1 MFKVLI
7 IDDEPI
13 IRKGIRNIVNW
24 DNFGCEVCGEA
35 GDGLEGSELIKEMRP
50 DVLITDIRMPEVDGL
65 SMIANIKECVP
76 DCKIIILTGYR
87 DFDYAQEALKLGA
100 FDYILKPTKIE
111 ELNSVIARA
120 VKELRFKYDRQSEME
135 KIRRTY
141 EKNLP
146 FIKEKLLY
154 NMLYGTFDEGI
165 LSQNEALG
173 IVIDRFMLGIVEID
187 DAARIKEKQSGA
199 QDGVQDGAA
208 RVADSQLYQFGMVST
223 VEEIFSELFSV
234 HCVSI
239 SSQRVAFVL
248 VLGENAEIRQ
258 DEINAKCTYLQN
270 IIQNCFGFTVSVA
283 LSTVGNGCA
292 MLPEKLRECLDA
304 LEHKFY
310 LGTNCVIFYKDLN
323 SFFKYADYSTLTD
336 KQKQLVDSVKAGN
349 PDAVEVG
356 FRELTET
363 VNSLGSSDKEYV
375 KNFYFNTISLINSIR
390 VSLSASDKMAS
401 EVTLANLYKLIEKC
415 DNLSDL
421 NVVLEDAAKQTVA
434 KVNEFNNNNMKL
446 LMRKAVDYLEKHYAE
461 PITLNQAAETLY
473 VSNFYLSRM
482 FKKELGINFVDFLN
496 ELRIEK
502 AKALLTDARY
512 KTYEVAEAVGVPNS
526 HYFSKLFRKH
536 VGMTASEYRESAI
549 QGAALEKKAD

>member
-24 DNFGCEVCGEA
+24 EVFGCEVCGEA
-35 GDGLEGSELIKEMRP
+35 GDGLEGSELIKEIRP
-50 DVLITDIRMPEVDGL
+50 DILITDIRMPEVDGL
-65 SMIANIKECVP
+65 TMIADIKSCVP
-76 DCKIIILTGYR
+76 DCKTIILTGYR
-87 DFDYAQEALKLGA
+87 DFDYAQEAVKLGA

-120 VKELRFKYDRQSEME
+120 VKELRFKYDKENEME

-173 IVIDRFMLGIVEID
+173 IVIDRFILGIVEID
-187 DAARIKEKQSGA
+187 DAARVIEKKP
-199 QDGVQDGAA
+199 DGEKDLAA
-208 RVADSQLYQFGMVST
+208 RVADSQLYQFGMIST
-223 VEEIFSELFSV
+223 VEEIFSELYSV

-248 VLGENAEIRQ
+248 GLSPIAEIRQ

-283 LSTVGNGCA
+283 LSTEGNGCSV
-292 MLPEKLRECLDA
+292 LPEKLRECLDA

-310 LGTNCVIFYKDLN
+310 LGTNCIIFYKDLG
-323 SFFKYADYSTLTD
+323 SFFKYADYSMLTD

-349 PDAVEVG
+349 LDAVEKS
-356 FRELTET
+356 FQELTET
-363 VNSLGSSDKEYV
+363 VNSLGSSDKDYV

-390 VSLSASDKMAS
+390 VSLSVSDKIAS
-401 EVTLANLYKLIEKC
+401 EATLATLYKLIEKC

-421 NVVLEDAAKQTVA
+421 NVVLEDAAKQTVT

-446 LMRKAVDYLEKHYAE
+446 LMRKAIDYLEKHYAE
-461 PITLNQAAETLY
+461 QITLNQVSDTLY

-482 FKKELGINFVDFLN
+482 FKKELGINFIDYLN

-502 AKALLTDARY
+502 AKVLLTDARY

-526 HYFSKLFRKH
+526 HYFSKLFRKY
-536 VGMTASEYRESAI
+536 VGMTASEYRDSAI
-549 QGAALEKKAD
+549 QELAFEKKAD

>member
-7 IDDEPI
+7 VDDEPI

-24 DNFGCEVCGEA
+24 DIFGCEVCGEA
-35 GDGLEGSELIKEMRP
+35 GDGLDGSELIKKTRP
-50 DVLITDIRMPEVDGL
+50 DILITDIRMPEVDGL
-65 SMIANIKECVP
+65 SMIADIKEIVP

-87 DFDYAQEALKLGA
+87 DFDYAHEALKLGA

-120 VKELRFKYDRQSEME
+120 VKELRFKYDKESEME

-154 NMLYGTFDEGI
+154 NMLYGTFDENI
-165 LSQNEALG
+165 LAQNEALG
-173 IVIDRFMLGIVEID
+173 IVIDRFLLGIVEID
-187 DAARIKEKQSGA
+187 EPARINEKQESE
-199 QDGVQDGAA
+199 QDGAV
-208 RVADSQLYQFGMVST
+208 RIADSQLYQFGMIST
-223 VEEIFSELFSV
+223 VEEIFSELFTV

-283 LSTVGNGCA
+283 LSTIGAGCG
-292 MLPEKLRECLDA
+292 MLPEKLKECLEA

-310 LGTNCVIFYKDLN
+310 LGSNCVIFYKDLN
-323 SFFKYADYSTLTD
+323 SFFKYADYSALTE
-336 KQKQLVDSVKAGN
+336 KQKLLVDSVKAGN
-349 PDAVEVG
+349 LEAVDKD
-356 FRELTET
+356 FRALSET
-363 VNSLGSSDKEYV
+363 VNSLGSADKEYV

-390 VSLSASDKMAS
+390 VSLSASDKQEN

-421 NVVLEDAAKQTVA
+421 NAVLEDATRQTVA

-446 LMRKAVDYLEKHYAE
+446 LMRKAVDYLAKHYAE
-461 PITLNQAAETLY
+461 QITLNQVADKLY

-482 FKKELGINFVDFLN
+482 FKKELGINFIDYLN
-496 ELRIEK
+496 DLRIEK
-502 AKALLTDARY
+502 AKELLSDARY

-549 QGAALEKKAD
+549 QGIHRDKKAD